1 MDSAKRIR
9 LRSLLIGIII
19 SIFFFLLLVNT
30 FMIQT
35 INATKYREQ
44 AASNWNNSYVLE
56 SERGS
61 IYDRNGERMAHNT
74 SAYTVIAI
82 LAKNNPARITDPVA
96 VAQQLSPILD
106 MTEGSIIA
114 LLTRNAYQVE
124 LRPGGWKISKEVADQ
139 IKEMKIPGIV
149 LREENK
155 RYYPFGNYASHTL
168 GFVNYDN
175 QAVMGLESYY
185 DEYLRGSPGQLNV
198 QEDLK
203 GYRLPGGEIL
213 YEPAVD
219 GLHLVTTFDNKI
231 QQYIEQALDNAQEL
245 YNPKNMIAIVADPN
259 TGEILGQA
267 TRPNFDLNEYWD
279 ITDYNDMTINYSF
292 EPGSTFK
299 IFTLA
304 AAIEESLFRA
314 NDTYKSGKIEVP
326 GGVIQDPNNGVGWGD
341 ITYLEGVH
349 RSSNVAFV
357 KIGYEML
364 GKERLFSYINDF
376 GFGHKTGIDLKNEAT
391 GVVKGENQRYPLD
404 VATTTFGQGIAVTPM
419 QMVKATSIIAN
430 GGYSV
435 TPHLTKEIKDASS
448 GEVIKSFKYDSH
460 ERVISE
466 KTAREVS
473 SILEGSVNFGNK
485 AGYIEGYNVAGKTGT
500 AQKVG
505 RDGKYLSGA
514 YIASFIGY
522 APSYAPELLVY
533 VIVDEPQVG
542 TAYYGSTIAA
552 PIFTEIMQK
561 SLRYLKVPV
570 NKGNS
575 NSVTKNEN
583 DFVMKDYSEQSVT
596 RVSREIREA
605 GLKPI
610 VIGNGDKIIKQY
622 PLVDSKAAKGSNV
635 YLITV
640 ADYQYVVSDLTG
652 MSLREALE
660 YCMVL
665 NIDCAFLG
673 SGYVV
678 SQSIPHG
685 SVYDGGKMVLFLE
698 DIERKPAAE
707 DSLNESD
714 ED

>member
-9 LRSLLIGIII
+9 RRSLLIGIII
-19 SIFFFLLLVNT
+19 SILFLLLLINT
-30 FMIQT
+30 FLIQT

-44 AASNWNNSYVLE
+44 AANNWNNSYVLE
-56 SERGS
+56 PERGT
-61 IYDRNGERMAHNT
+61 IYDRNGERLAHNT
-74 SAYTVIAI
+74 PAYTVIAI
-82 LAKNNPARITDPVA
+82 LAKNNPARVSDPVS
-96 VAQQLSPILD
+96 VAKQLSPILD
-106 MTEGSIIA
+106 MTEGSIIS

-124 LRPGGWKISKEVADQ
+124 IRPGGWKITKEKADQ

-149 LREENK
+149 LREEKK
-155 RYYPFGNYASHTL
+155 RYYPYDSFASHTL

-175 QAVMGLESYY
+175 EAVMGLESYY
-185 DEYLRGSPGQLNV
+185 DDNLKGKSGQLNV

-203 GYRLPGGEIL
+203 GYRLPEGEIF
-213 YEPAVD
+213 YEPAVN
-219 GLHLVTTFDNKI
+219 GSHLVATFDNTI
-231 QQYIEQALDNAQEL
+231 QQYIEQALDKAQEL
-245 YNPKNMIAIVADPN
+245 YNPKNMIAIVANPN

-267 TRPNFDLNEYWD
+267 TRPNFNLNEYWE

-304 AAIEESLFRA
+304 AAIEEGLFRA

-326 GGVIQDPNNGVGWGD
+326 GGVIQDPNNGIGWGD
-341 ITYLEGVH
+341 ITYLEGTY

-357 KIGYEML
+357 KLGYEML
-364 GKERLFSYINDF
+364 GKERLFSYIDDF
-376 GFGHKTGIDLKNEAT
+376 GFGHKTGIDLNNET
-391 GVVKGENQRYPLD
+391 LGMVKGESERYPLD

-419 QMVKATSIIAN
+419 QMVKATSIVAN

-435 TPHLTKEIKDASS
+435 TPHLIKEIKDANTD
-448 GEVIKSFKYDSH
+448 EVIETFKYDPQ
-460 ERVISE
+460 EQVISE

-473 SILEGSVNFGNK
+473 SILEEGINFGNK

-505 RDGKYLSGA
+505 SDGNYLTGA

-522 APSYAPELLVY
+522 APSHDPELLVY
-533 VIVDEPQVG
+533 VIVDEPQVD

-552 PIFTEIMQK
+552 PIFTDIMQN

-570 NKGNS
+570 NNGNN
-575 NSVTKNEN
+575 NSAAKNEN
-583 DFVMKDYSEQSVT
+583 GVLIKDYSGKFVAETSSELADV
-596 RVSREIREA
+596 
-605 GLKPI
+605 GLEPI
-610 VIGNGDKIIKQY
+610 VIGDGDRIIKQY
-622 PLVDSKAAKGSNV
+622 PLAGSTSTKRSNV

-640 ADYQYVVSDLTG
+640 PEDQYVVADLTG

-665 NIDCAFLG
+665 NIDCTFRG
-673 SGYVV
+673 TGYVV
-678 SQSIPHG
+678 SQSISYG
-685 SVYDGGKMVLFLE
+685 SIYGGGKMVLFLE
-698 DIERKPAAE
+698 DVEETLKK
-707 DSLNESD
+707 NE
-714 ED
+714 